1 MTENE
6 EVLMNILKC
15 SALPTILLA
24 FIFLTGS
31 SANADSVTEWNTRA
45 CDLASPASF
54 DTPSANRI
62 IAIMHT
68 AIYEAVNAI
77 TKKYPAGELKIDAS
91 SDASVDAAVATAARI
106 TLENLMPAKQQEIDK
121 LYQASL
127 AKITDERSKRKGIE
141 VGEKAAVAI
150 LADRGDDGYA
160 TVETYRPYT
169 IAGVYVPTVIPLAS
183 HWVQRKPWLMS
194 SPSQFRPGPPP
205 DLKSEIWGRDYNEIK
220 SIGRKENSKRTA
232 DQTNIAKFW
241 EATGPTIY
249 HGVIRSVAELPGRDI
264 TRNARFLMA
273 MTEAMDDAIIA
284 VFDAKYHYNF
294 WRPITAIRNGDIDG
308 NVATERDASW
318 TPFINTPMHP
328 EYPCAH
334 CIVSGTVGTV
344 IQAEIGSDTMPVL
357 ATNSP
362 SASNAKRTWMKVED
376 FMQEV
381 ANGRI
386 YDGVHFRT
394 STEVGTEMGKKIGK
408 LAGDKYLA
416 RSK

>member
-1 MTENE
+1 MNLIRNVPLTALLLCF
-6 EVLMNILKC
+6 VLSL
-15 SALPTILLA
+15 
-24 FIFLTGS
+24 GS
-31 SANADSVTEWNTRA
+31 SAKADSVTEWNTRA
-45 CDLASPASF
+45 CELAAPASF

-77 TKKYPAGELKIDAS
+77 TKKYPAGNMKIDAPG
-91 SDASVDAAVATAARI
+91 DASVDAAVAAAAHA
-106 TLENLMPAKQQEIDK
+106 TLAKLMPAKQQEIDTA
-121 LYQASL
+121 YQASL
-127 AKITDERSKRKGIE
+127 AKIADGESKTDGIA
-141 VGEKAAVAI
+141 VGEKAATAI
-150 LADRGDDGYA
+150 LAARQDDGYA
-160 TVETYRPYT
+160 AVENYRPYT
-169 IAGVYVPTVIPLAS
+169 IAGVYVPTALPLVS
-183 HWVQRKPWLMS
+183 QWVQRKPWLMS

-205 DLKSEIWGRDYNEIK
+205 DLKSETWARDYNEIK
-220 SIGRKENSKRTA
+220 SIGRKENSKRTT
-232 DQTNIAKFW
+232 DQTDVAKFW

-249 HGVIRSVAELPGRDI
+249 HGVIRSVAELPGREI

-273 MTEAMDDAIIA
+273 MTQAMDDAMIA

-308 NVATERDASW
+308 NDATERDASW

-344 IQAEIGSDTMPVL
+344 IQAEIGSDSMPVL
-357 ATNSP
+357 ATTSS
-362 SASNAKRTWMKVED
+362 SANNVKRTWMKVDD

-394 STEVGTEMGKKIGK
+394 STEAGTAMGRKIGK
-408 LAGDKYLA
+408 LAAEKYLS
-416 RSK
+416 R